1 MIINILSIIVA
12 LGLLITFH
20 EFGHFYVARRCGVK
34 VLRFSVGFGKPIY
47 RYVGKTGTEYTL
59 AMIPLGGYVRML
71 DEREGN
77 VPESLRDQTFN
88 TKTVWQRIAI
98 VAAGPIANF
107 ILAIVIYAFV
117 ALLGIQSVA
126 PKVGEIATYS
136 PLSQTQIQAG
146 DELTSI
152 AGEPVTSWEDVNLVL
167 AGLIGQ
173 TGSIIV
179 SYQVEGESFQREGSV
194 QLSRWLT
201 GEEPNNLIQAFGVS
215 PWQPDVE
222 PVIAQV
228 VEGGAAY
235 KAGFEANDKILRVE
249 GFTMSS
255 WQQVVEVV
263 QASPGKRLDVEVL
276 RGQMTYNLSLQPE
289 IMQRNGVDLGYA
301 GLAVVPPKWDE
312 SLIRERHY
320 GPIEA
325 LSYGAS
331 QTYKMVT
338 LTVSSIGKMLQG
350 LISVDNLSGPITI
363 AKVASA
369 SADSGLQTFLKFMAY
384 LSVSLGVLNLLP
396 IPMLDGGHLLFFG
409 IEAIRRKPVSERIQG
424 MAYRVGAS
432 LLFALMAVAIFNDIA
447 RL

>member
-1 MIINILSIIVA
+1 MIQNILSIVVA

-20 EFGHFYVARRCGVK
+20 EFGHFFVARRCGVK

-47 RYVGKTGTEYTL
+47 RYVGNTGTEFTL

-77 VPESLRDQTFN
+77 VPESLRSQAFN

-107 ILAIVIYAFV
+107 ILAVFIYAVV
-117 ALLGIQSVA
+117 ALFGIQSIA
-126 PKVGEIATYS
+126 PKVGHIEENTPI
-136 PLSQTQIQAG
+136 SQTKIQAG
-146 DELTSI
+146 DELVSI
-152 AGEPVTSWEDVNLVL
+152 AGEPIASWEDVNLAL

-173 TGSIIV
+173 TGTIIV
-179 SYQVEGESFQREGSV
+179 RYQPEG
-194 QLSRWLT
+194 LSTLQEDNVSLNRWLV
-201 GEEPNNLIQAFGVS
+201 GDEPSNLIKAFGIA
-215 PWQPDVE
+215 PWQPVIS

-228 VEGGAAY
+228 VEGGAAAE
-235 KAGFEANDKILRVE
+235 AGFLAGDKILEVNDQPVAN
-249 GFTMSS
+249 
-255 WQQVVEVV
+255 WQQVVALVQSSPAKTMVV
-263 QASPGKRLDVEVL
+263 DVQRAEGVF
-276 RGQMTYNLSLQPE
+276 TLSLRPKSTE
-289 IMQRNGVDLGYA
+289 RNGKVVGYA

-312 SLIRERHY
+312 SLVREHYY
-320 GPIEA
+320 GPFDA
-325 LSYGAS
+325 FYYGVE
-331 QTYKMVT
+331 QTSKMIS

-369 SADSGLQTFLKFMAY
+369 SADSGLQSFLKFMAY

-409 IEAIRRKPVSERIQG
+409 IEAIRRKPVSEKIQS

-432 LLFALMAVAIFNDIA
+432 LLFALMAIAIFNDIA

>member
-47 RYVGKTGTEYTL
+47 RFVGKTGTEYTL

-126 PKVGEIATYS
+126 PKVGDIATDS

-179 SYQVEGESFQREGSV
+179 SYQVDGESFQREGSV
-194 QLSRWLT
+194 QLNRWLT

-235 KAGFEANDKILRVE
+235 KAGFEPKDRILRVE
-249 GFTMSS
+249 GATMSS

-263 QASPGKRLDVEVL
+263 QSSPGKRLDVEVL

-289 IMQRNGVDLGYA
+289 VMQRNGVDLGYA

-325 LSYGAS
+325 LSYGAL

>member
-1 MIINILSIIVA
+1 MIQNILSIVVA

-20 EFGHFYVARRCGVK
+20 EFGHFFVARRCGVK

-77 VPESLRDQTFN
+77 VPAELRDQAFN
-88 TKTVWQRIAI
+88 TKSVWQRIAI
-98 VAAGPIANF
+98 VAAGPVANF
-107 ILAIVIYAFV
+107 ILAIVIYAIV
-117 ALLGIQSVA
+117 ALLGVQSVA
-126 PKVGEIATYS
+126 PKIGFIDQNTPV
-136 PLSQTQIQAG
+136 SQTQIKAG
-146 DELTSI
+146 DELVSL
-152 AGEPVTSWEDVNLVL
+152 AGEPVASWEDVNLVL
-167 AGLIGQ
+167 AGLIGK
-173 TGSIIV
+173 TGTIIV
-179 SYQVEGESFQREGSV
+179 RYQPEGLGSLQEDTVE
-194 QLSRWLT
+194 LNRWLV
-201 GEEPNNLIQAFGVS
+201 GDEPSNLIRAFGLS
-215 PWQPDVE
+215 PWQPEVL
-222 PVIAQV
+222 PIIAQV
-228 VEGGAAY
+228 VGDGAASA
-235 KAGFEANDKILRVE
+235 AGFQAGDKILGINDHPV
-249 GFTMSS
+249 SN
-255 WQQVVEVV
+255 WQQVVALV
-263 QASPGKRLDVEVL
+263 QANPNKTLKVDVQRSQDFLELLLLPKSTEQNGK
-276 RGQMTYNLSLQPE
+276 T
-289 IMQRNGVDLGYA
+289 IGYA

-312 SLIRERHY
+312 DLIRERYY
-320 GPIEA
+320 GPLEA
-325 LSYGAS
+325 FSYGVA
-331 QTYKMVT
+331 QTSKMVS

-369 SADSGLQTFLKFMAY
+369 SADSGLQSFLKFMAY

-409 IEAIRRKPVSERIQG
+409 IEAIRRKPVSEKIQS

>member
-1 MIINILSIIVA
+1 MIQNILSIVVA

-20 EFGHFYVARRCGVK
+20 EFGHFFVARRCGVK

-77 VPESLRDQTFN
+77 IPAELRDQAFN
-88 TKTVWQRIAI
+88 TKSVWQRIAI
-98 VAAGPIANF
+98 VAAGPVANF
-107 ILAIVIYAFV
+107 ILAIVIYAIV
-117 ALLGIQSVA
+117 ALLGVQSVA
-126 PKVGEIATYS
+126 PKIGFIDQNTPV
-136 PLSQTQIQAG
+136 SQTQIKAG
-146 DELTSI
+146 DELVSL
-152 AGEPVTSWEDVNLVL
+152 AGEPVASWEDVNLVL
-167 AGLIGQ
+167 AGLIGK
-173 TGSIIV
+173 TGTIIV
-179 SYQVEGESFQREGSV
+179 RYQPEGLGSLQEDTVE
-194 QLSRWLT
+194 LNRWLV
-201 GEEPNNLIQAFGVS
+201 GDEPSNLIRAFGLS
-215 PWQPDVE
+215 PWQPEVL
-222 PVIAQV
+222 PIIAQV
-228 VEGGAAY
+228 VDDGAASA
-235 KAGFEANDKILRVE
+235 AGFQAGDKILGINDQPV
-249 GFTMSS
+249 SN
-255 WQQVVEVV
+255 WQQVVALV
-263 QASPGKRLDVEVL
+263 QANPNKTLKVDVQRSQDFLELLLLPKSTEQNGK
-276 RGQMTYNLSLQPE
+276 T
-289 IMQRNGVDLGYA
+289 IGYA

-312 SLIRERHY
+312 DLIRERYY
-320 GPIEA
+320 GPLEA
-325 LSYGAS
+325 LSYGVA
-331 QTYKMVT
+331 QTSKMVS

-369 SADSGLQTFLKFMAY
+369 SADSGLQSFLKFMAY

-409 IEAIRRKPVSERIQG
+409 IEAIRRKPVSEKIQS

>member
-1 MIINILSIIVA
+1 MIQNILSIVVA

-47 RYVGKTGTEYTL
+47 RYVGKTGTEFTL

-77 VPESLRDQTFN
+77 VPVELRGQAFN
-88 TKTVWQRIAI
+88 TKNVWQRIAI

-107 ILAIVIYAFV
+107 ILAIVIYAVV
-117 ALLGIQSVA
+117 ALLGVQSIA
-126 PKVGEIATYS
+126 PKVGQVDQNSPIA
-136 PLSQTQIQAG
+136 QTQIQSG
-146 DELTSI
+146 DELISLD
-152 AGEPVTSWEDVNLVL
+152 GESVSSWEDVNLVL
-167 AGLIGQ
+167 AGLIGK
-173 TGSIIV
+173 TGDIIV
-179 SYQVEGESFQREGSV
+179 RYQPQGLSSLQEDSI
-194 QLSRWLT
+194 QLNRWLV
-201 GEEPNNLIQAFGVS
+201 GDEPNNLIRAFGLA
-215 PWQPDVE
+215 PWQPTVV
-222 PVIAQV
+222 PIIAQV
-228 VEGGAAY
+228 VVDGAASA
-235 KAGFEANDKILRVE
+235 AGFQAGDQILRVNDQPV
-249 GFTMSS
+249 SS
-255 WQQVVEVV
+255 WQQVVALV
-263 QASPGKRLDVEVL
+263 QANPRTELAVEVQRSQDVIKL
-276 RGQMTYNLSLQPE
+276 LLLPE
-289 IMQRNGVDLGYA
+289 STEQNGKMIGYA

-320 GPIEA
+320 GPLEA
-325 LSYGAS
+325 LSYGVT
-331 QTYKMVT
+331 QTSKMVS

-369 SADSGLQTFLKFMAY
+369 SADSGLQSFLKFMAY

-409 IEAIRRKPVSERIQG
+409 IEAIRRKPVSEKIQS

>member
-1 MIINILSIIVA
+1 MIQNILSIVVA

-20 EFGHFYVARRCGVK
+20 EFGHFFVARRCGVK

-77 VPESLRDQTFN
+77 IPAELRDQAFN
-88 TKTVWQRIAI
+88 TKSVWQRIAI
-98 VAAGPIANF
+98 VAAGPVANF
-107 ILAIVIYAFV
+107 ILAIVIYAIV
-117 ALLGIQSVA
+117 ALLGVQSVA
-126 PKVGEIATYS
+126 PKIGFIDQNTPV
-136 PLSQTQIQAG
+136 SQTQIKAG
-146 DELTSI
+146 DELVSL
-152 AGEPVTSWEDVNLVL
+152 AGEPVASWEDVNLVL
-167 AGLIGQ
+167 AGLIGK
-173 TGSIIV
+173 TGTIIV
-179 SYQVEGESFQREGSV
+179 RYQPEGLGSLQEDTVE
-194 QLSRWLT
+194 LNRWLV
-201 GEEPNNLIQAFGVS
+201 GDEPSNLIRAFGLS
-215 PWQPDVE
+215 PWQPEVL
-222 PVIAQV
+222 PIIAQV
-228 VEGGAAY
+228 VGDGAASA
-235 KAGFEANDKILRVE
+235 AGFQAGDKILGINDQPV
-249 GFTMSS
+249 SN
-255 WQQVVEVV
+255 WQQVVALV
-263 QASPGKRLDVEVL
+263 QANPNKTLKVDVQRSQDFLELLLLPKSTEQNGK
-276 RGQMTYNLSLQPE
+276 T
-289 IMQRNGVDLGYA
+289 IGYA

-312 SLIRERHY
+312 DLIRERYY
-320 GPIEA
+320 GPLEA
-325 LSYGAS
+325 LSYGVA
-331 QTYKMVT
+331 QTSKMVS

-369 SADSGLQTFLKFMAY
+369 SADSGLQSFLKFMAY

-409 IEAIRRKPVSERIQG
+409 IEAIRRKPVSEKIQS

>member
-126 PKVGEIATYS
+126 PKVGDIATDS

-179 SYQVEGESFQREGSV
+179 SYQVDGESFQREGSV
-194 QLSRWLT
+194 QLNRWLT

-235 KAGFEANDKILRVE
+235 KAGFEPKDRILRVE
-249 GFTMSS
+249 GATMSS

-263 QASPGKRLDVEVL
+263 QSSPGKRLDVEVL

-289 IMQRNGVDLGYA
+289 VMQRNGVDLGYA

-325 LSYGAS
+325 LSYGAL

>member
-1 MIINILSIIVA
+1 MIQNILSIVVA

-20 EFGHFYVARRCGVK
+20 EFGHFFVARRCGVK

-77 VPESLRDQTFN
+77 VPAELRDQAFN
-88 TKTVWQRIAI
+88 TKSVWQRIAI
-98 VAAGPIANF
+98 VAAGPVANF
-107 ILAIVIYAFV
+107 ILAIVIYAIV
-117 ALLGIQSVA
+117 ALLGVQSVA
-126 PKVGEIATYS
+126 PKIGFIDQNTPV
-136 PLSQTQIQAG
+136 SQTQIKAG
-146 DELTSI
+146 DELVSL
-152 AGEPVTSWEDVNLVL
+152 AGEPVASWEDVNLVL
-167 AGLIGQ
+167 AGLIGK
-173 TGSIIV
+173 TGTIIV
-179 SYQVEGESFQREGSV
+179 RYQPEGLGSLQEDTVE
-194 QLSRWLT
+194 LNRWLV
-201 GEEPNNLIQAFGVS
+201 GDEPSNLIRAFGLS
-215 PWQPDVE
+215 PWQPEVL
-222 PVIAQV
+222 PIIAQV
-228 VEGGAAY
+228 VGDGAASA
-235 KAGFEANDKILRVE
+235 AGFQAGDKILGINHQPV
-249 GFTMSS
+249 SN
-255 WQQVVEVV
+255 WQQVVALV
-263 QASPGKRLDVEVL
+263 QANPNKTLKVDVQRSQDFLELLLLPKSTEQNGK
-276 RGQMTYNLSLQPE
+276 T
-289 IMQRNGVDLGYA
+289 IGYA

-312 SLIRERHY
+312 DLIRERYY
-320 GPIEA
+320 GPLEA
-325 LSYGAS
+325 LSYGVA
-331 QTYKMVT
+331 QTSKMVS

-369 SADSGLQTFLKFMAY
+369 SADSGLQSFLKFMAY

-409 IEAIRRKPVSERIQG
+409 IEAIRRKPVSEKIQS

>member
-1 MIINILSIIVA
+1 MIINILSIVVA

-59 AMIPLGGYVRML
+59 SMIPLGGYVRML
-71 DEREGN
+71 DDRDGN
-77 VPESLRDQTFN
+77 VPEELRHQTFN

-107 ILAIVIYAFV
+107 ILAIVIYAIV
-117 ALLGIQSVA
+117 ALLGVQSIA
-126 PKVGEIATYS
+126 PKVGEVSPNS
-136 PLSQTQIQAG
+136 PLTQTQIKAG
-146 DELTSI
+146 DEFTSI
-152 AGEPVTSWEDVNLVL
+152 AGRAVTSWEEVNLAL
-167 AGLIGQ
+167 AGLIGE
-173 TGSIIV
+173 TRTIIV
-179 SYQVEGESFQREGSV
+179 GYQAEGESFPREASV
-194 QLSRWLT
+194 QLNRWLV
-201 GEEPNNLIQAFGVS
+201 GEEPNNLIQAFGVN

-222 PVIAQV
+222 PIISQV
-228 VEGGAAY
+228 VAGGAASY
-235 KAGFEANDKILRVE
+235 AGFEVNDKVLSVD
-249 GFTMSS
+249 GVSVS
-255 WQQVVEVV
+255 NWQQLVEIV
-263 QASPGKRLDVEVL
+263 QASPNQVLNVDVL
-276 RGQMTYNLSLQPE
+276 RGGVVYQLSLQPNSTE
-289 IMQRNGVDLGYA
+289 RNGIKVGHA
-301 GLAVVPPKWDE
+301 GLAVVPPQWDE
-312 SLIRERHY
+312 SLIRLRSY

-325 LSYGAS
+325 LLYGVS
-331 QTYKMVT
+331 QTYTMAS
-338 LTVSSIGKMLQG
+338 LTISSIGKMIRG

-363 AKVASA
+363 AKVASD

>member
-77 VPESLRDQTFN
+77 VPESLKDQTFN

-107 ILAIVIYAFV
+107 ILAVVIYAFV

-152 AGEPVTSWEDVNLVL
+152 AGESVTSWEDVNLVL

-179 SYQVEGESFQREGSV
+179 SYQVEGESFQREDSV
-194 QLSRWLT
+194 QLNRWLR

-235 KAGFEANDKILRVE
+235 KAGFEAKDKILSVD
-249 GFTMSS
+249 GLTMSS

-263 QASPGKRLDVEVL
+263 QASPAQALDVEVL
-276 RGQMTYNLSLQPE
+276 RGEMTYNLSLQPE
-289 IMQRNGVDLGYA
+289 VMQRNGVDLGYA

-363 AKVASA
+363 AKVASE
-369 SADSGLQTFLKFMAY
+369 SADSGVQTFLKFMAY

>member
-1 MIINILSIIVA
+1 MIQNILSIVVA

-47 RYVGKTGTEYTL
+47 RYIGKTGTEFTL

-77 VPESLRDQTFN
+77 VPVELRDQAFN
-88 TKTVWQRIAI
+88 TKNVWQRIAI

-107 ILAIVIYAFV
+107 ILAIVIYAVV
-117 ALLGIQSVA
+117 ALLGVQSIA
-126 PKVGEIATYS
+126 PKVGQVDQGSPIA
-136 PLSQTQIQAG
+136 QTQIQSG
-146 DELTSI
+146 DELISLD
-152 AGEPVTSWEDVNLVL
+152 GESVSSWEDVNLVL
-167 AGLIGQ
+167 AGLIGK
-173 TGSIIV
+173 TGDIIV
-179 SYQVEGESFQREGSV
+179 RYQPQDLSSLQEDSI
-194 QLSRWLT
+194 QLNRWLV
-201 GEEPNNLIQAFGVS
+201 GDEPNNLIRAFGLS
-215 PWQPDVE
+215 PWQPTVV
-222 PVIAQV
+222 PIIAQV
-228 VEGGAAY
+228 VVDGAASA
-235 KAGFEANDKILRVE
+235 AGFQAGDQILRVNDQPV
-249 GFTMSS
+249 SS
-255 WQQVVEVV
+255 WQQVVALV
-263 QASPGKRLDVEVL
+263 QANPRTELAVEVL
-276 RGQMTYNLSLQPE
+276 RSQDVIKLLLLPE
-289 IMQRNGVDLGYA
+289 STEQNGKMIGYA

-312 SLIRERHY
+312 SLIRERYY
-320 GPIEA
+320 GPLEA
-325 LSYGAS
+325 LSYGLA
-331 QTYKMVT
+331 QTSKMVS

-369 SADSGLQTFLKFMAY
+369 SADSGLQSFLKFMAY

-409 IEAIRRKPVSERIQG
+409 IEAIRRKPVSEKIQS

-432 LLFALMAVAIFNDIA
+432 LLFALMAIAIFNDIA

>member
-126 PKVGEIATYS
+126 PKVGDIATDS

-179 SYQVEGESFQREGSV
+179 SYQVDGESFQREGSV
-194 QLSRWLT
+194 QLNRWLT

-235 KAGFEANDKILRVE
+235 KAGFEPKDRILRVE
-249 GFTMSS
+249 GATMSS

-263 QASPGKRLDVEVL
+263 QSSPGKRLEVEVL

-289 IMQRNGVDLGYA
+289 VMQRNGVDLGYA

-312 SLIRERHY
+312 SVIRERHY

-325 LSYGAS
+325 LSYGAL